1 MVIARALNRKI
12 TIKQPSTGQDSW
24 GQPLT
29 TWTTLYS
36 PWAQV
41 TTLPRAQSG
50 AEQITGDQLISAV
63 TYLFKV
69 RFKEGVNSKMRVE
82 ERFQGV
88 TTVYDI
94 KQVQVDIAGRDYMI
108 LVCQAGGLQG

>member
-1 MVIARALNRKI
+1 MVIARALKRKI
-12 TIKQPSTGQDSW
+12 TIKKPVVGQDSW

-29 TWTTLYS
+29 TWSTLYS

-41 TTLPRAQSG
+41 TTPPRPQPG
-50 AEQITGDQLISAV
+50 AEQEAANQLVSLV

-69 RFKEGVNSKMRVE
+69 RFKEGVNTTMRVE

-88 TTVYDI
+88 TTTYDI
-94 KQVQVDIAGRDYMI
+94 RQVQVDVAGRDYMI
-108 LVCQAGGLQG
+108 LVCQVGGV